1 MILPQALPNFSSS
14 TDLRCQCR
22 HPLPRA
28 AQACQPRWLLRCLFS
43 LVPCTWRRVVGFYI
57 HLQLHVTLQSL
68 FQGTSARQTIF
79 YYIRSYYHIILYCI
93 ISYHIILDHKD
104 RGSNCL
110 GHHEAPCAWFARISI
125 SLVASCAGIRPQR
138 SARAYETVATRKVF
152 LSLFKSFQSFEEVLN

>member
-68 FQGTSARQTIF
+68 FQGTSARQIIF

-110 GHHEAPCAWFARISI
+110 GHHKVILPSQLSSMRLVRQDLHQPCRILCRDS
-125 SLVASCAGIRPQR
+125 STEIRQG
-138 SARAYETVATRKVF
+138 
-152 LSLFKSFQSFEEVLN
+152 L